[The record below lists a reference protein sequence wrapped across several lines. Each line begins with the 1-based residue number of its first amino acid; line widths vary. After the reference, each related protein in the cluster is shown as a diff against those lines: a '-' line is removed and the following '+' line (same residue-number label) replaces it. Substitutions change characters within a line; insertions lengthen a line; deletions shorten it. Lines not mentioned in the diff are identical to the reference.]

1 MNRLL
6 APVALAVLALLLPL
20 LGPTPPP
27 AQAATTQETS
37 GAQGADDCDE
47 ALHTRVSTVAT
58 AAPAP
63 VGLGSC
69 KGVRPG
75 ARIQIARPDLGRDA
89 RASCTMN
96 FIYRGRDAQGRT
108 TMYVGTAGHCAIPE
122 ADAAGGGVERAWLPG
137 RGPIAWDGDGR
148 AIGRVS
154 YAILGGSRDFA
165 LVRLSPRVSYDPQ
178 MCHFGG
184 PRGVNNERTNATVTL
199 RHYGQGLGTSLVPAR
214 TSVAR
219 GTPDPDRVL
228 AMGAV
233 APGDSGSGVLTPD
246 GRAVGVVVT
255 VGGHFAGSVL
265 SPQTGTVGI
274 TRVGPQLARAGAVL
288 KQTMRI
294 VQAPLR

>member
-1 MNRLL
+1 MNRPL
-6 APVALAVLALLLPL
+6 AIVALAVLALLLPL

-27 AQAATTQETS
+27 AQAAP
-37 GAQGADDCDE
+37 AQAAGDCDE
-47 ALHTRVSTVAT
+47 GPHTRVSTVAT
-58 AAPAP
+58 AGPAP

-96 FIYRGRDAQGRT
+96 FIYRGRDARGRT

-122 ADAAGGGVERAWLPG
+122 ADAAGGVERAWRPG

-154 YAILGGSRDFA
+154 YAVLGGVRDFA
-165 LVRLSPRVSYDPQ
+165 LVRLSPRTSYDPQ

-233 APGDSGSGVLTPD
+233 APGDSGSGVLAPD
-246 GRAVGVVVT
+246 GRAIGVVVT
-255 VGGHFAGSVL
+255 VGGHVAGSVL
-265 SPQTGTVGI
+265 SPQTGTVGM

-288 KQTMRI
+288 QQTMRI